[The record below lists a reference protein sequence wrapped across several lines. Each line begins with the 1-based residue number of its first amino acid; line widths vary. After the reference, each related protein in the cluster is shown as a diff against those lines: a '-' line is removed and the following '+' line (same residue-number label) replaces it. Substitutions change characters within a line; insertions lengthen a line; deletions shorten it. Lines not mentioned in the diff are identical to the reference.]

1 MPYPIVNP
9 LGSIHYTSKI
19 SVPSLYWCS
28 GYELPVFPSLD
39 DIYCIDNEINC
50 MFLVCLK
57 FYIWYHDF
65 ISLKYFT
72 LLRYFILLKHFS
84 LLKFS
89 DFTPLKYF
97 SVLKYFFKMKYLYSV
112 KCLMVLTYL
121 HISFCP
127 LTVQGQL
134 KQGRI
139 HGYRVACGWAGAIF
153 EVTWPFGQEQWG
165 KKKIIKKMECD
176 RPTDWRTK
184 RGARD

>member
-112 KCLMVLTYL
+112 KYLMVLTYL
-121 HISFCP
+121 HISFCT
-127 LTVQGQL
+127 LTVHLNWIRLVLLLNQCQL
-134 KQGRI
+134 RFYCLSCVCLMSESMANDLTRNTQN
-139 HGYRVACGWAGAIF
+139 
-153 EVTWPFGQEQWG
+153 
-165 KKKIIKKMECD
+165 
-176 RPTDWRTK
+176 
-184 RGARD
+184 

>member
-9 LGSIHYTSKI
+9 LRSIHYTSKI

-28 GYELPVFPSLD
+28 GYELPVILSLD

-72 LLRYFILLKHFS
+72 LLRYFILLKYFS

-112 KCLMVLTYL
+112 KYLMVLTYL

-127 LTVQGQL
+127 LTVEG
-134 KQGRI
+134 KARTPKSRI
-139 HGYRVACGWAGAIF
+139 AEPILISTEAWDSPT
-153 EVTWPFGQEQWG
+153 TWS
-165 KKKIIKKMECD
+165 
-176 RPTDWRTK
+176 
-184 RGARD
+184 ARRMLILLLFVI